1 MSIIQAYKNEDIPLT
16 LTLSDLEYGINDYDN
31 IVVYFYNLTTTRVLT
46 KFSINALAG
55 YEDITVTDSANKI
68 IDIIVPDADTKQAKK
83 GKYGLSYRSTYTDVA
98 YPDGIDED
106 VGVLVTL
113 VNISYNP
120 IVSE

>member
-31 IVVYFYNLTTTRVLT
+31 IVVYFYNMCTTRILT
-46 KFSINALAG
+46 KFSINALTG

-68 IDIIVPDADTKQAKK
+68 IDIIVPDADTKTAKK
-83 GKYGLSYRSTYTDVA
+83 GTYGLSYRAEYTDVA
-98 YPDGIDED
+98 YPDGIDDD
-106 VGVLVTL
+106 VGVLTTL
-113 VNISYNP
+113 VKISYNP